1 MEDLIIIALGIA
13 VAAYSA
19 FRKNK
24 QAKEAGSESAS
35 GASEGGVSDDYQGE
49 TTESDRDYL
58 EEYFG
63 KESDYSSNQERGNNE
78 PVQGQERFKNPRL
91 EDAYKKVRDGQQS
104 SLPEEMDFGNK
115 PLSTQDKYSK
125 SSYDRRH
132 ELRPVDRKRKQAAM
146 RRRSDSKAMRHW
158 FDLRR
163 AIIYSEILNRK
174 Y

>member
-24 QAKEAGSESAS
+24 RAKEAGSESAS
-35 GASEGGVSDDYQGE
+35 ESNERVADDYQGE

-63 KESDYSSNQERGNNE
+63 KESDYSSNQERGYNE

-91 EDAYKKVRDGQQS
+91 EDAYKKVRERQQS
-104 SLPEEMDFGNK
+104 SLPEEMEFGK
-115 PLSTQDKYSK
+115 ESIATQDKYAK
-125 SSYDRRH
+125 TSYDRRH
-132 ELRPVDRKRKQAAM
+132 DLKPADKKRRQAAS
-146 RRRSDSKAMRHW
+146 RRRSDSKTMHHW
-158 FDLRR
+158 FNLRR